1 MHELTTHAFSP
12 FPFPPCF
19 SLWFSLIQVTVG
31 SWTCPHKHV
40 VEYDGGND
48 GLFSLRKADES
59 GNLLVF
65 SRAFCDKLVSFV
77 YHSRSSYAAA
87 TSFLASLRSCYGLR
101 RQLIATLGR
110 CYVATLKPTEDVFVC
125 PTCGDNPDYIVI
137 DGQALGFRV
146 KDGFN
151 ISRPALHLPSM
162 NLNIDNYAVIRRPS
176 IRAAIRK
183 VLRTGDPLTKT
194 DAEALRDL
202 HAARSSTFPRAR
214 TAAAVENWR
223 LTRHAAALFFRF
235 HEWTA
240 VDDLGGG
247 RPARAGAAGGGGVQG
262 GPAGAADAVAANG
275 EEPPVG
281 SLGDGP
287 APVSASLAWDERV
300 GTCRPRF
307 ETFKAG
313 GTEWAT
319 VRPFLLAVLGDPVV
333 NLFVGHPRAPLLAL
347 SKHLTQVDGSGWRK
361 KVHAANAVGFV
372 ANFFARV
379 GPLLDKEPPLRRA
392 VGALLLFAVEVD
404 QAVDDDFAFAAKKA
418 ADGGQVE
425 TAAFCKRWLNV
436 SSPAEYEKFAAEHP
450 AFKDKD
456 YDSPYVSFEFF
467 GFLRRVRPA
476 IFTPRTRPKRAAGQ
490 QPVRGRGRVR
500 RGAQAVKEDAGD
512 RCAKAFPKHSELT
525 AGVFN
530 VVCPHVVTMGFRVMF
545 EAESVADALSVILER
560 FPKLPMVVFY
570 DVACK
575 MDRNGMQRVRTLLS
589 HHKVRFCLDR
599 AHAKG
604 HTCSCVYFP
613 DESLAVTSGVST
625 QAAEVQHSVSV
636 KFRGHLAYMS
646 PTAFMAH
653 RIYQL
658 SMMNM
663 TASYKIDH
671 PDAKL
676 ENEGARLN
684 SYYFKFRNAKCLRPA
699 CTCPASALVGS
710 VAPQSGA
717 DVGGSPSPDQGMG
730 SGEGARRAGERAPTP
745 SDRDKDSRAHG
756 GVDSHGAGLSPPG
769 SVGKLNVG
777 SDEEGEGSDESS
789 TGLVEHGETL

>member
-1 MHELTTHAFSP
+1 M
-12 FPFPPCF
+12 
-19 SLWFSLIQVTVG
+19 TVG
-31 SWTCPHKHV
+31 SWICPQKHV

-48 GLFSLRKADES
+48 GLFSLRRTDES
-59 GNLLVF
+59 GSMLVF

-87 TSFLASLRSCYGLR
+87 TSFLASLRSSFGLR
-101 RQLIATLGR
+101 RQLIVTLGR
-110 CYVATLKPTEDVFVC
+110 CFVATLKPTEDVFVC
-125 PTCGDNPDYIVI
+125 PTCGDDPAYVVI

-162 NLNIDNYAVIRRPS
+162 NLNIDNYAVLRRPS
-176 IRAAIRK
+176 LRAAVRK

-202 HAARSSTFPRAR
+202 HEARSSTFPRAR
-214 TAAAVENWR
+214 TAAAVNNWR
-223 LTRHAAALFFRF
+223 LTRDAAVLFFRF
-235 HEWTA
+235 HKWTA
-240 VDDLGGG
+240 VDDLGRG
-247 RPARAGAAGGGGVQG
+247 RPAPAVGVGNASVQG
-262 GPAGAADAVAANG
+262 DAAAAAAAVNPND

-281 SLGDGP
+281 GLGNGP
-287 APVSASLAWDERV
+287 APASTSLAWDERE
-300 GTCRPRF
+300 GTCHPVF
-307 ETFKAG
+307 ETFQAG

-319 VRPFLLAVLGDPVV
+319 VRPFLLALLGDPVV
-333 NLFVGHPRAPLLAL
+333 NLFVGHPRAPLLDL
-347 SKHLTQVDGSGWRK
+347 CMHLMKADGTGWRK
-361 KVHAANAVGFV
+361 KAKAANAVGFV

-379 GPLLDKEPPLRRA
+379 GPLLDKEPPLRQA
-392 VGALLLFAVEVD
+392 VGALLRYAVDVD
-404 QAVDDDFAFAAKKA
+404 QAVDDDFQVAANKA
-418 ADGGQVE
+418 ADGGQTE
-425 TAAFCKRWLNV
+425 TAEFCKRWLNV
-436 SSPAEYEKFAAEHP
+436 SSPAEYDKFAAQHP

-467 GFLRRVRPA
+467 GFLKRVRPA
-476 IFTPRTRPKRAAGQ
+476 IFTPRTTPKRSAWQ
-490 QPVRGRGRVR
+490 PPVRGRGRVR

-560 FPKLPMVVFY
+560 FPKLPKVVFY

-658 SMMNM
+658 SMMNL
-663 TASYKIDH
+663 TASYKIHH
-671 PDAKL
+671 PDAKA

-684 SYYFKFRNAKCLRPA
+684 SYYFNFRNAKCLRPA
-699 CTCPASALVGS
+699 CTCSASALGAS
-710 VAPQSGA
+710 VAPHSGV
-717 DVGGSPSPDQGMG
+717 DGGGAPARDEGIKTGEGASTDGGKAPEPSDQDEG
-730 SGEGARRAGERAPTP
+730 SGER
-745 SDRDKDSRAHG
+745 
-756 GVDSHGAGLSPPG
+756 GVVESMAAGLSPPG
-769 SVGKLNVG
+769 SVGQFIVG
-777 SDEEGEGSDESS
+777 SDEEGKGSGASM
-789 TGLVEHGETL
+789 GEAHVGVIL

>member
-1 MHELTTHAFSP
+1 
-12 FPFPPCF
+12 
-19 SLWFSLIQVTVG
+19 VTVG
-31 SWTCPHKHV
+31 SWSCPQKHV

-48 GLFSLRKADES
+48 GLFSLRKTDES
-59 GNLLVF
+59 GNVLVF

-101 RQLIATLGR
+101 RQLIVTLGR
-110 CYVATLKPTEDVFVC
+110 CYVATLQPTEDVFVC
-125 PTCGDNPDYIVI
+125 PICGDNPEYIVI

-146 KDGFN
+146 KDGFH

-202 HAARSSTFPRAR
+202 HAARASMFPRAR

-223 LTRHAAALFFRF
+223 LTRAAAALFFRF

-247 RPARAGAAGGGGVQG
+247 RPAPVGATGGGGVQG
-262 GPAGAADAVAANG
+262 GPGAAADAVGPNG
-275 EEPPVG
+275 EELPVG
-281 SLGDGP
+281 SLGIGP
-287 APVSASLAWDERV
+287 APTSTSLAWDERE

-307 ETFKAG
+307 ETFRAG

-361 KVHAANAVGFV
+361 KVNAANAVGFV

-379 GPLLDKEPPLRRA
+379 GPLLDKEPPLRQA
-392 VGALLLFAVEVD
+392 VGALLRFAVEVD
-404 QAVDDDFAFAAKKA
+404 QAVDDDFSVAAKKA
-418 ADGGQVE
+418 SDGGQVE

-436 SSPAEYEKFAAEHP
+436 SSPAEYEKFAAEHLE
-450 AFKDKD
+450 FKDKD

-467 GFLRRVRPA
+467 GFLKRARPA

-530 VVCPHVVTMGFRVMF
+530 VVCPHVVTMRFRVMF
-545 EAESVADALSVILER
+545 EAESVADALSVILEL
-560 FPKLPMVVFY
+560 FPKLPKVVFY

-589 HHKVRFCLDR
+589 HHKVRFRIDR

-604 HTCSCVYFP
+604 RTSSCVYFP

-658 SMMNM
+658 SMMNL

-671 PDAKL
+671 PDAKA
-676 ENEGARLN
+676 ENEDARLN
-684 SYYFKFRNAKCLRPA
+684 SYYYNFRNAKCLRPT
-699 CTCPASALVGS
+699 CTCPASALGGS
-710 VAPQSGA
+710 VAPQSGV
-717 DVGGSPSPDQGMG
+717 DGGGSPSPDQGME
-730 SGEGARRAGERAPTP
+730 SEEGARTAGGRAPAP
-745 SDRDKDSRAHG
+745 SDRDEDIWEG
-756 GVDSHGAGLSPPG
+756 EGVDSLGAGLPPLG
-769 SVGKLNVG
+769 SVGKLIVG
-777 SDEEGEGSDESS
+777 RDEE
-789 TGLVEHGETL
+789 